1 MENNINTSHLKNAG
15 DRLGFFISKYFEKQ
29 VAFANKMEIK
39 PDAVSRYVSGKVEI
53 THKFALK
60 MQKKIG
66 LNADFILNGNMPIVI
81 DNCIEPLYEGDIPPK
96 TLSKKH
102 DKDTKLISKNQLQL
116 TTSGANEVLKYAN
129 ECNIVKFA
137 YANIKNPILVSVIS
151 PKFCDNYGIP
161 IGSLLVLS
169 DEVEDGNIV
178 LIKVGSNYEIAKYID
193 NQFIEYKTDKKIN
206 TPVELVG
213 SLHAKIERY

>member
-1 MENNINTSHLKNAG
+1 MIENNINTSHLKTAG
-15 DRLGFFISKYFEKQ
+15 ERLGFFISKYFEKQ
-29 VAFANKMEIK
+29 IAFANKMEIK
-39 PDAVSRYVSGKVEI
+39 PDAVSRYVSNKVEI

-66 LNADFILNGNMPIVI
+66 VNADFILNGNMPIVI
-81 DNCIEPLYEGDIPPK
+81 DDNIVPLYEGNIPPK
-96 TLSKKH
+96 TLSAKKQEANC
-102 DKDTKLISKNQLQL
+102 INKNQLQL
-116 TTSGANEVLKYAN
+116 TTSGVNEVLKYAN

-137 YANIKNPILVSVIS
+137 YANIKNPVLVSVIS
-151 PKFCDNYGIP
+151 PKFCANYGMA

-178 LIKVGSNYEIAKYID
+178 LIKVGRNYQIAKYID
-193 NQFIEYKTDKKIN
+193 EQFIDYKTDKKI
-206 TPVELVG
+206 TLQAELVG